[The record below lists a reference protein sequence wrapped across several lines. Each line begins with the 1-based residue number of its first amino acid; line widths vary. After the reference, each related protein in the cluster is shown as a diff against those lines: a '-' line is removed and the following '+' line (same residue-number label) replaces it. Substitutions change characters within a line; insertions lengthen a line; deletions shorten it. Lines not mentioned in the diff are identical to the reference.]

1 MPQEQKAVEQEDRSK
16 KTKKQKFRD
25 ISSNTGDINIE
36 DKVQFAVDAKRQG
49 KNADEIFGMIMER
62 TQMEIASKRKKE
74 LEKKFPPATVK
85 KLLEDY
91 LESESYQELV
101 METMSSVLTSIK
113 AAKKRGEFNRT
124 LQLNEQRQEQRKE
137 QADKAIKNAEA
148 QRQKME
154 EANLRVYQA
163 ELAYLQAKDQQN
175 KDQRSDMYNR
185 GRMAADNLQAMV
197 ANESAAEA
205 ARNNELGHMYK
216 DLDAQGNAIDRFNNA
231 NAEANRRRDAQ
242 LDREAA
248 DQRAQEDRDRADE
261 RQRRDR
267 AAAERGE
274 EDRARREREERER
287 QQ

>member
-148 QRQKME
+148 QRQKLILE
-154 EANLRVYQA
+154 FTKQNWLICKQKISKIRIKGVICIIEV
-163 ELAYLQAKDQQN
+163 EWQQII
-175 KDQRSDMYNR
+175 
-185 GRMAADNLQAMV
+185 
-197 ANESAAEA
+197 
-205 ARNNELGHMYK
+205 YK
-216 DLDAQGNAIDRFNNA
+216 QWSQMSL
-231 NAEANRRRDAQ
+231 
-242 LDREAA
+242 
-248 DQRAQEDRDRADE
+248 
-261 RQRRDR
+261 RQRLP
-267 AAAERGE
+267 EITN
-274 EDRARREREERER
+274 
-287 QQ
+287 